1 MTYVF
6 DTLGYSKHLRHAGVA
21 MAEADAHAEAAR
33 DFIMSEIATR
43 DFIMSE
49 IATRQ
54 DMLAVRQDLSVAK
67 DELRGRIDTVGL
79 RVIVQLGLLVA
90 ASVATLAVLIK
101 L

>member
-6 DTLGYSKHLRHAGVA
+6 DTLGYSKHLRHAGVS
-21 MAEADAHAEAAR
+21 MAEADAHAEAA
-33 DFIMSEIATR
+33 R

>member
-6 DTLGYSKHLRHAGVA
+6 DTLGYSKHLRHPGVA
-21 MAEADAHAEAAR
+21 MAEADAHAEAA
-33 DFIMSEIATR
+33 R

-79 RVIVQLGLLVA
+79 RVIVPLGLLVA
-90 ASVATLAVLIK
+90 ASVATLAALIK

>member
-21 MAEADAHAEAAR
+21 MAEADAHAEAA
-33 DFIMSEIATR
+33 R